1 MASSHV
7 VNREW
12 LSQPVDNTRRSIR
25 ESMVVGQLF
34 IAVQWWYFCLV
45 SLFGILF
52 LSGIKLQMKTLKHQL
67 CHYSSA
73 ASKVPNS
80 DNEESNLVSFKT
92 TETGRLNR

>member
-1 MASSHV
+1 VVTNQLQVERRTVKVRRSKTDVLPLHITMASSHV

-45 SLFGILF
+45 SYF
-52 LSGIKLQMKTLKHQL
+52 
-67 CHYSSA
+67 
-73 ASKVPNS
+73 
-80 DNEESNLVSFKT
+80 
-92 TETGRLNR
+92 